1 MIGKFFGPNGWQSQ
15 PILASLTRE
24 FGLPLDPAPSFW
36 SHGSR

>member
-1 MIGKFFGPNGWQSQ
+1 MIGKFFDRNGWQPQ
-15 PILASLTRE
+15 PILATLAWE